1 MAAIGRVRL
10 PATFEPHSAGLPPRR
25 RQAPRSG
32 RAAPAAPGRAGR
44 HAPARGGGR
53 RGVHPVELDPD
64 LRDRMRAAGQAE
76 RLEREL
82 GDLARRVDGHQG
94 SLGREFD
101 RVVDVLARRGYIDLG
116 GDEAPGWA
124 LTTSGEMLAN
134 IFHECDL
141 LVAECLR
148 LGWLDGVEAPVL
160 AGLLSTFVYEHRSPD
175 PPAPPWFPNAAARER
190 WRLVAATSEDL
201 AAGERA
207 GGLAPHRPP
216 DAGFFGAAHGW
227 TAGHDL
233 EAVVDRRRAD
243 RRRLRPLDEAGDRPR
258 PPGGRRGAG
267 RGHPRRRP
275 QGRPQ
280 RVPRHRRRRHR
291 GRAARPTRRDDS
303 SRSRRGASRPPR
315 PTTRWWCVA
324 TSTWPTRWPGASLAR
339 CWSAAATST
348 PRSARRRD
356 RRPPA
361 SPST

>member
-1 MAAIGRVRL
+1 M
-10 PATFEPHSAGLPPRR
+10 
-25 RQAPRSG
+25 
-32 RAAPAAPGRAGR
+32 
-44 HAPARGGGR
+44 
-53 RGVHPVELDPD
+53 HPVELDPD

-82 GDLARRVDGHQG
+82 ADLARRVDGHQG

-101 RVVDVLARRGYIDLG
+101 RVVDVLAQRGYIDLG

-124 LTTSGEMLAN
+124 LTPSGAMLAN

-160 AGLLSTFVYEHRSPD
+160 AGLLSTFVYEHRSPE
-175 PPAPPWFPNAAARER
+175 PPAPPWFPNAGARER

-233 EAVVDRRRAD
+233 EAVVRAD
-243 RRRLRPLDEAGDRPR
+243 ELTGGDFVRSMKQVIDLARQVADVAPVAATR
-258 PPGGRRGAG
+258 D
-267 RGHPRRRP
+267 
-275 QGRPQ
+275 
-280 RVPRHRRRRHR
+280 
-291 GRAARPTRRDDS
+291 AARK
-303 SRSRRGASRPPR
+303 
-315 PTTRWWCVA
+315 VA
-324 TSTWPTRWPGASLAR
+324 
-339 CWSAAATST
+339 
-348 PRSARRRD
+348 RSAFRGIVAD
-356 RRPPA
+356 GTVA
-361 SPST
+361 SGATDAP